1 MVNNSLENILKVADC
16 VINNPATTLLQ
27 ASSMFGVKIS
37 ATTGLIA
44 GTLVFS
50 PVYTI
55 PVILLKTF
63 QKYNRKN
70 QEKER
75 MKNEIICKQ
84 QAIIQELQQ
93 QNKYNKQEI
102 QNLKDTLIML
112 EDVIKK
118 MEAA

>member
-1 MVNNSLENILKVADC
+1 MVNNSLENILKTADC

-44 GTLVFS
+44 ES
-50 PVYTI
+50 PVSIFTI
-55 PVILLKTF
+55 LWRFF
-63 QKYNRKN
+63 QNYSRKN

-75 MKNEIICKQ
+75 MKNQIICKQ

-93 QNKYNKQEI
+93 QNKHNKQEI